1 MKRSI
6 LIIWA
11 IGLALSAS
19 ARDSRYG
26 SWEHHGVFSMGVA
39 ECNSLTSAAFDEVA
53 VTDMH
58 GMNMMF
64 GVGYELYRNGLFGGL
79 KWEFDYNQTRQQLQ
93 DYDAIRTGYADRVSG
108 GGEVQYHYIYNQFVE
123 YQHQVSHGSFFYFGG
138 NFAHD
143 FYALGGLKLCVILV
157 ADYRT
162 HVTLTTRKMYNDI
175 FGDGTEWVEV
185 EEPWAA
191 DGNYPAHPL
200 VTTPCKQFTW
210 DDRTSANNNPLR
222 FRLAPVLEI
231 GWKHAFRDAS
241 YPTELRLGA
250 FAEWGIPLFST
261 QNHTL
266 ELVDYSNIESR
277 TDAAGRILI
286 PASQTQLDEL
296 IRFNSVLNSQYV
308 DHSSRLSITQITV
321 GVKLSVVLG
330 AYSACGKTRSRSSC
344 HCLPF
349 H

>member
-1 MKRSI
+1 MKRFI
-6 LIIWA
+6 LLIWA
-11 IGLALSAS
+11 VGLALSAS
-19 ARDSRYG
+19 ARQSRYS
-26 SWEHHGVFSMGVA
+26 SWEHHCVFSVA
-39 ECNSLTSAAFDEVA
+39 LSECNSLTTAASDSIA

-58 GMNMMF
+58 GMNIML
-64 GVGYELYRNGLFGGL
+64 GLGYEVYRNGLFGGL

-93 DYDAIRTGYADRVSG
+93 DYDAVRMGYADRVLG
-108 GGEVQYHYIYNQFVE
+108 GQEVQYHYIYNKFAE
-123 YQHQVSHGSFFYFGG
+123 YQHQVCHGSFFYFGG
-138 NFAHD
+138 EFAHD
-143 FYALGGLKLCVILV
+143 FYALGGLKLCVMLV

-162 HVTLTTRKMYNDI
+162 HVTLTTRKLYNDI
-175 FGDGTEWVEV
+175 YGDDSWVEV
-185 EEPWAA
+185 TDPWAA

-210 DDRTSANNNPLR
+210 GDRTSANNNPLR
-222 FRLAPVLEI
+222 FRLAPVFEI
-231 GWKHAFRDAS
+231 GWKYALRAAS
-241 YPTELRLGA
+241 YPTELRVGA
-250 FAEWGIPLFST
+250 YAEWGVPLFST

-266 ELVDYSNIESR
+266 ELVDYSHIESH
-277 TDAAGRILI
+277 TDASGRILI
-286 PASQTQLDEL
+286 PASQDQLDQL